1 MRYVYMALIA
11 VFAGV
16 VLLFKVQNLD
26 TVTVSLFSFSA
37 TLPLS
42 LLVLLIYALGM
53 LTGGFVLALVRG
65 WVRGARASEA

>member
-1 MRYVYMALIA
+1 MALIA

-42 LLVLLIYALGM
+42 PWMMGPSS
-53 LTGGFVLALVRG
+53 
-65 WVRGARASEA
+65 WVRLTWVQDPSQTATAFP

>member
-1 MRYVYMALIA
+1 MALIA

>member
-1 MRYVYMALIA
+1 MALIA

-65 WVRGARASEA
+65 WVRGARASDV